1 LANAVTDLRVSYNYY
16 RFQRVQ
22 IEGRVTSMVC
32 LHVLGETFLRTPTG
46 AIQLRRREAA
56 LLTYISEHSTGRNLN
71 RESVAAKFWP
81 RSSTSRSLRSLS
93 QLLYQLRH
101 ACDELGFTNHPKL
114 IVHNTFGSDIAQLRG
129 AVAAGAYF
137 DALNLFA
144 GIVLEGGIGSADVDT
159 WLEALN
165 REITRLVGVA
175 LRDVAERAGP
185 SQERRVVQKVANRLL
200 SLGMATEDAT
210 TALLVER
217 LTAGDTA
224 AAEHYHSL
232 LQASSPDSGQFA
244 DFQRAAGRAVTPA
257 DAGISRVV
265 RFVGRVSELRRLD
278 ETWQQVQTGRGQLVL
293 ISGEPGIGKTRLAEQ
308 FLRRAAVRG
317 GRVWMAGCLS
327 ASKRLPYAT
336 LIDLWAHNI
345 QAEQKRLPHLGP
357 AFARLEDLLT
367 VSQSGKT
374 DPHEAERTRY
384 HLLDGLSQILVAC
397 SELQPIVVFIDD
409 AQWADELM
417 AQLLTLWA
425 LRVPELPVMLLLTIR
440 TEEAEPLP
448 DWIHVDLP
456 SARKIEIGQLSTHD
470 ASHLLHS
477 FEELNARTFSEAVK
491 NKVLW
496 QSAGRP
502 LLILEGLVAATS
514 DADGSGNRVYLPES
528 AEALLRRRFR
538 NLTPEC
544 QWVCGLLAVLGK
556 PQHSPSL
563 PDICD
568 LSDFATAAC
577 LATLAERGIVTSTA
591 GKVGFTHDLMRETA
605 YRQIPAPTRPLL
617 HKRAIAL
624 LGDSADEGI
633 LAMHWVEAG
642 NMDKAGAL
650 ALQAAEKARRSNRY
664 SDCEHYYGL
673 AVCIGTADI
682 RTVAA
687 RRYAVLLAQIG
698 RVIEV
703 RELLD
708 HMGLGAAETK
718 RLLRSLLELSEA
730 IESGRSSL
738 DDLLSRTRSV
748 LEMSN
753 EIEEADL
760 ALALGMVVDAA
771 HDLFSAE
778 HIAEI
783 AEVLQSAALSSRRRE
798 FRHQIDALLAPSVA
812 TVFGF
817 RAALKLLESREPSA
831 ADSNDLTVV
840 LRSFALGT
848 TQLLAGRLAEARSSL
863 ESCLALAQSV
873 GDIRRQSASY
883 LNSGLVAL
891 EMGDFRAARR
901 KLEAALSA
909 PARGHRLRA
918 YANLAILHYE
928 EGSDELAL
936 RTLEVVDVNHPSYAL
951 HKFANTAVA
960 IRGLLHVRSGRLDR
974 ASALLPSLYEDSDSA
989 SYLKGDLNYTAPFV
1003 AATLAA
1009 QGNREAAGS
1018 VLDIAEAS
1026 VEDRDTLCLLRLRL
1040 ARARVLAPV
1049 QPDQAFAMAKRNAH
1063 EAADAGAVLIQ
1074 RDARALLSSLR

>member
-1 LANAVTDLRVSYNYY
+1 
-16 RFQRVQ
+16 
-22 IEGRVTSMVC
+22 MVC
-32 LHVLGETFLRTPTG
+32 LHVLGDTFLRTPTG
-46 AIQLRRREAA
+46 TIQLRRREAA

-114 IVHNTFGSDIAQLRG
+114 IVHNAFGSDIAQLRA
-129 AVAAGAYF
+129 AVAAEAYF
-137 DALNLFA
+137 EALQLF
-144 GIVLEGGIGSADVDT
+144 GGVVLEGGIGSADVDT

-165 REITRLVGVA
+165 REVTRIVGSA
-175 LRDVAERAGP
+175 LRNAAERAGP
-185 SQERRVVQKVANRLL
+185 SQERRLVQQVANRLL

-210 TALLVER
+210 TAMLVER
-217 LTAGDTA
+217 LTAGDTV
-224 AAEHYHSL
+224 AAEHYHGL
-232 LQASSPDSGQFA
+232 LQAISPDCGQFT
-244 DFQRAAGRAVTPA
+244 DFQRAAGRATMPA
-257 DAGISRVV
+257 EAAISRVV
-265 RFVGRVSELRRLD
+265 RFVGRVSELRQLD
-278 ETWQQVQTGRGQLVL
+278 ESWQQVQSGRGQVVL

-336 LIDLWAHNI
+336 LIDLWAHNLRG
-345 QAEQKRLPHLGP
+345 EQKRLPHLGP

-367 VSQSGKT
+367 VSQSGKA

-384 HLLDGLSQILVAC
+384 HLLDGLSQLLVAC
-397 SELQPIVVFIDD
+397 SQLQPIVVFIDD

-417 AQLLTLWA
+417 AQLLTLWS

-448 DWIHVDLP
+448 EWIHVDLP
-456 SARKIEIGQLSTHD
+456 SAKKIEIGQLSTHD
-470 ASHLLHS
+470 AGHLLQS

-514 DADGSGNRVYLPES
+514 DPDRSGNRVYLPES

-538 NLTPEC
+538 NLAPEC

-556 PQHSPSL
+556 PQHSHAL

-591 GKVGFTHDLMRETA
+591 GKIGFPHDLMRETA
-605 YRQIPAPTRPLL
+605 YRQIPAPTKPLL

-642 NMDKAGAL
+642 NTDRAGAL

-673 AVCIGTADI
+673 AVRVATPDI

-698 RVIEV
+698 RVIEI
-703 RELLD
+703 RGLLE
-708 HMGLGAAETK
+708 HMGPGAGETK
-718 RLLRSLLELSEA
+718 QLLCSLLELSEA

-738 DDLLSRTRSV
+738 DDLLSRTRAV

-771 HDLFSAE
+771 HDFFSAE

-783 AEVLQSAALSSRRRE
+783 ADVLQGAALSARRRE
-798 FRHQIDALLAPSVA
+798 FRHQIDALLAPSIA

-817 RAALKLLESREPSA
+817 RAALRLLESKEPA
-831 ADSNDLTVV
+831 AAESNDLTVV

-848 TQLLAGRLAEARSSL
+848 TLLLAGRLAEARSSL

-891 EMGDFRAARR
+891 EMGDFSAARR
-901 KLEAALSA
+901 KLEAVLSA

-936 RTLEVVDVNHPSYAL
+936 RTLEAVDTNNPGYAL
-951 HKFANTAVA
+951 HKFSNTAVA
-960 IRGLLHVRSGRLDR
+960 IRGLLHIRAGRYDR
-974 ASALLPSLYEDSDSA
+974 AAHQLPSLYEA
-989 SYLKGDLNYTAPFV
+989 SESTSFLKGDLNYTAPFV
-1003 AATLAA
+1003 AATLAS
-1009 QGNREAAGS
+1009 QGKGEAAS
-1018 VLDIAEAS
+1018 NVLDIAEAS
-1026 VEDRDTLCLLRLRL
+1026 IHERDTICSMRLRL
-1040 ARARVLAPV
+1040 ARATVLASLD
-1049 QPDQAFAMAKRNAH
+1049 PDQAFAIAKRTAC
-1063 EAADAGAVLIQ
+1063 EAAAAGAILIQ
-1074 RDARALLSSLR
+1074 RDARALLSALR